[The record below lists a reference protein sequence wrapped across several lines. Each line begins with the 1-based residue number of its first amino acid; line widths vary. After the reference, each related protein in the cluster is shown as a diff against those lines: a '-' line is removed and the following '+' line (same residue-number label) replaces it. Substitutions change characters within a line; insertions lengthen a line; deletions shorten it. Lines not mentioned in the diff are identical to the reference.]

1 MPVVLVSPYL
11 QFYASVNLNIWQ
23 LFVCLQESVVEVF
36 VKVSLALVKIKG
48 LNKWFILNK
57 HTLG

>member
-23 LFVCLQESVVEVF
+23 LFVCLQESVVEGF
-36 VKVSLALVKIKG
+36 VKVYIALVKIKG
-48 LNKWFILNK
+48 LNK
-57 HTLG
+57 